1 MTVRL
6 EVSQFLK
13 KARDPMRKDSSR
25 SKSGLNATERQQ
37 QAIQSSQEIAQS
49 AVKSAQLIAQI
60 NQEAAQQMAQAFQEK
75 VTELLKVKNP
85 QEAFDL
91 IQAQVL
97 QDAAAQVTDYQ
108 ARVAQVMKSNHQ
120 EISRLAESLI
130 QQSKNDLIHFVN
142 DATANAPAGSEP
154 YVSVFK
160 MAFSQALQN
169 FELIKASTADSFANF
184 EKSVENMSHF
194 LDQDQTKSK
203 PISKR
208 HSKR

>member
-1 MTVRL
+1 
-6 EVSQFLK
+6 
-13 KARDPMRKDSSR
+13 MRKNSSQ
-25 SKSGLNATERQQ
+25 SKPGLNASDRQQ

-49 AVKSAQLIAQI
+49 AVKSAQLIAKI

-85 QEAFDL
+85 QEAFEL

-97 QDAAAQVTDYQ
+97 QDAAAQVKDYQ
-108 ARVAQVMKSNHQ
+108 AKVAQVMKSNHQ
-120 EISRLAESLI
+120 ELTRLAESLI

-169 FELIKASTADSFANF
+169 FELIRASTADSFANF

-194 LDQDQTKSK
+194 LGQDQTKSK

>member
-1 MTVRL
+1 
-6 EVSQFLK
+6 
-13 KARDPMRKDSSR
+13 MRKNSSR
-25 SKSGLNATERQQ
+25 SSADFNASERQQ
-37 QAIQSSQEIAQS
+37 QAIQSGQEIAQS
-49 AVKSAQLIAQI
+49 TIKSAQLIAQI

-85 QEAFDL
+85 QEAFEL

-97 QDAAAQVTDYQ
+97 QDAAAQVSEYQ
-108 ARVAQVMKSNHQ
+108 SKVAHVMKSNHQ
-120 EISRLAESLI
+120 ELARLAESLI

-154 YVSVFK
+154 YASVFK

-169 FELIKASTADSFANF
+169 FELIRASTADSFANF
-184 EKSVENMSHF
+184 EKSVENMNHF
-194 LDQDQTKSK
+194 FEQDSVNAR
-203 PISKR
+203 PSNKR

>member
-1 MTVRL
+1 
-6 EVSQFLK
+6 
-13 KARDPMRKDSSR
+13 MRKKSSQ
-25 SKSGLNATERQQ
+25 SSSGMNAADRQQ
-37 QAIQSSQEIAQS
+37 EAIQSSQNMAQS
-49 AVKSAQLIAQI
+49 TIKSAQLIAQI

-75 VTELLKVKNP
+75 VAELLKVKNP
-85 QEAFDL
+85 QEAFEL

-108 ARVAQVMKSNHQ
+108 AKVAQVMKSNHQ
-120 EISRLAESLI
+120 ELSRLAESLI

-169 FELIKASTADSFANF
+169 FELIRASTADSFANF
-184 EKSVENMSHF
+184 EKSIENMNHF
-194 LDQDQTKSK
+194 FDQDSPHKK
-203 PISKR
+203 PLNKR

>member
-13 KARDPMRKDSSR
+13 KARDPMRKDSGR
-25 SKSGLNATERQQ
+25 SKSGLNAAERQQ

>member
-1 MTVRL
+1 
-6 EVSQFLK
+6 
-13 KARDPMRKDSSR
+13 MRK
-25 SKSGLNATERQQ
+25 KSTQSNSGMNAANRHQE
-37 QAIQSSQEIAQS
+37 AIQSSQDMAQS
-49 AVKSAQLIAQI
+49 TIKSAQLIAQI

-85 QEAFDL
+85 QEAFEL

-108 ARVAQVMKSNHQ
+108 TKVAQVMKSNHQ
-120 EISRLAESLI
+120 ELSRLAESLI

-169 FELIKASTADSFANF
+169 FELIRASTADSFANF
-184 EKSVENMSHF
+184 EKSVENMNHF
-194 LDQDQTKSK
+194 FDQDSPHQK
-203 PISKR
+203 PLNKRQSKR
-208 HSKR
+208 

>member
-1 MTVRL
+1 
-6 EVSQFLK
+6 
-13 KARDPMRKDSSR
+13 MRKNSSQSR
-25 SKSGLNATERQQ
+25 PGLNASDRQK

-49 AVKSAQLIAQI
+49 AVKSAQLIAKI

-85 QEAFDL
+85 QEAFEL

-97 QDAAAQVTDYQ
+97 QDAAAQVKDYQ
-108 ARVAQVMKSNHQ
+108 AKVAQVMKSNHQ
-120 EISRLAESLI
+120 ELTRLAESLI

-169 FELIKASTADSFANF
+169 FELIRASTADSFANF